1 MRTKNPTRLKIV
13 ALLLGAALLLACAVA
28 SIPSG
33 AAAPKAAPEAQN
45 AEPAETPVPTE
56 AIPAE
61 TSAEKPDELSAE
73 IPAEMP
79 AEIATPAEKTLVY
92 AATTDELLKAL
103 RPDTEVHL
111 TGRSYNISQAFG
123 YGNFGGDYY
132 SWNNSYDGYELA
144 VYGLQNF
151 SIVAD
156 KPGIEIVTAPRYA
169 AVMRFE
175 SCRNLRFEGFTA
187 GHTDGAGAC
196 TGAVLNFVNCTD
208 VAIERCD
215 LYGCGTYGVELERCR
230 ELAVRDSVI
239 RDCSYGAASVLN
251 SSAVQIDG
259 CTVYGIENYSG
270 IFSFS
275 GSSGA
280 VTNSLIRNCTG
291 SALIWSNYSQL
302 YIGGCEIRD
311 NTVAGMFWADTNP
324 ITVSD
329 CAFSNNA
336 GGWYFE
342 DWSNSLRAVDAEGN
356 TLEDY
361 DLYSMEQREVE
372 WTSPADSVPDTAPVE
387 PSADGMIHVTN
398 VDELLAS
405 IAPGVTIY
413 MEDGIYDLSRAVGYG
428 SYTGDGY
435 YYWMNCY
442 DGPGLVLRDLDNFTL
457 TAGGPHRASI
467 TAEPRYADVISFETC
482 SNLTLS
488 NFTAGHA
495 QEPGECAGGVLN
507 FVDCSNVTIQD
518 CSLYGCGVLGVTA
531 YTCKDLS
538 IRYTEIHHCSYGAF
552 SMQNCVNVSAERC
565 NIHDIPGYIWYTYGC
580 RNVTQDGESVPEGNV
595 Y

>member
-1 MRTKNPTRLKIV
+1 MRKNKPLLILTV
-13 ALLLGAALLLACAVA
+13 LLLSCALLLAACAMPA
-28 SIPSG
+28 APSG
-33 AAAPKAAPEAQN
+33 TPAPTAEPGTEAQESVESPAPTAEALTAASEETAAPGER
-45 AEPAETPVPTE
+45 
-56 AIPAE
+56 
-61 TSAEKPDELSAE
+61 
-73 IPAEMP
+73 
-79 AEIATPAEKTLVY
+79 TLVY

-156 KPGIEIVTAPRYA
+156 KPGIEIVSAPRYA

-187 GHTDGAGAC
+187 GHTDGAGTC

-208 VAIERCD
+208 VEIERCD

-230 ELAVRDSVI
+230 KLSVLDSVI
-239 RDCSYGAASVLN
+239 RDCSYGAAYVLN

-259 CTVYGIENYSG
+259 CTVHGIENYNG

-280 VTNSLIRNCTG
+280 VTNSLIRNCKG
-291 SALIWSNYSQL
+291 NALVWSNYSQVFF
-302 YIGGCEIRD
+302 GGCEVSG
-311 NTVAGMFWADTNP
+311 NTFTGVFWADVNP

-329 CAFSNNA
+329 CSFRSNE

-342 DWSNSLRAVDAEGN
+342 DWGYSQRAVDSEGN

-361 DLYSMEQREVE
+361 DLYSMVQKEVS
-372 WTSPADSVPDTAPVE
+372 WTSPAESVPDTAPVE

-413 MEDGIYDLSRAVGYG
+413 LEDGIYDLSQAAGYG
-428 SYTGDGY
+428 SYTGDAY

-467 TAEPRYADVISFETC
+467 IAEPRYADVISFETC
-482 SNLTLS
+482 GNITLS

-507 FVDCSNVTIQD
+507 FVDCKDTVIQD
-518 CSLYGCGVLGVTA
+518 CSLYGCGVLGVSA
-531 YTCKDLS
+531 YSCNDLS

-552 SMQNCVNVSAERC
+552 SIQNCVNVSIERC
-565 NIHDIPGYIWYTYGC
+565 NIHDIPGAIYQVYGC
-580 RNVTQDGESVPEGNV
+580 RNVTLDGQDLPNGDS